1 MTSLVTVLE
10 RLAGP
15 NDAEDKMA
23 LTAIAATLIM
33 LLTLIVVPAVMV
45 LYAVGLVPTCGYVLK
60 EKQQ

>member
-1 MTSLVTVLE
+1 
-10 RLAGP
+10 
-15 NDAEDKMA
+15 MA